1 MLNTTIISLTKL
13 NVLQERV
20 CSPINHLCTKI
31 DSATPLWDGPIKMCE
46 QIEKD
51 PFAVETV
58 VIEAKKRNNL
68 FSGINAPR
76 LYHAIL
82 CRVYIILY
90 YRHHDDK
97 SFQEIVFPSLKTNMG
112 VYSRDY
118 LKTINEQIENIL
130 KQEEL
135 LRKMQ
140 EDKKKD
146 VKPLFKYVMHSGI
159 EADHLCLEYNEERLF
174 RKMSDVI
181 KQFLEMYDTRQDVA
195 NVWYNAKEV
204 VHTLKNIKRP
214 ELIIDR
220 IATALVAG
228 QIFNGYKGS
237 QIVLICAYAMIRS
250 SKKNEHFIP
259 FINEMESLPEDQNSD
274 LEVIKSHIDMINTWL
289 TQNQPFD
296 DYDYIGDTT
305 ADNVTY
311 TDADIKRIRQQ
322 IIEQESNKRAKLE
335 QEIEGFKVRE
345 DNLKQ
350 QILTLRNKLKDQETK
365 KNVESADEEIESLK
379 NDLMAFKTRDKK
391 GKEFPVFTA
400 KQIAIFLKAILLEH
414 NSLTNNVKKLSP
426 LVQRFGGGL
435 APTTA
440 ENSLGYE
447 VTQKECD
454 EIEMIFRDYAPAIGT
469 IIKKYP
475 EEFKKRKESKLLENF
490 KNNS

>member
-68 FSGINAPR
+68 FSGINTPR

-112 VYSRDY
+112 IYSRDY

-130 KQEEL
+130 EQEEL

-181 KQFLEMYDTRQDVA
+181 KLFLEMYDTRQDVA

-259 FINEMESLPEDQNSD
+259 FINEMESLPEDKNSD
-274 LEVIKSHIDMINTWL
+274 LEVIKSHIDMINTW
-289 TQNQPFD
+289 
-296 DYDYIGDTT
+296 
-305 ADNVTY
+305 
-311 TDADIKRIRQQ
+311 
-322 IIEQESNKRAKLE
+322 
-335 QEIEGFKVRE
+335 
-345 DNLKQ
+345 
-350 QILTLRNKLKDQETK
+350 
-365 KNVESADEEIESLK
+365 
-379 NDLMAFKTRDKK
+379 
-391 GKEFPVFTA
+391 
-400 KQIAIFLKAILLEH
+400 
-414 NSLTNNVKKLSP
+414 
-426 LVQRFGGGL
+426 
-435 APTTA
+435 
-440 ENSLGYE
+440 
-447 VTQKECD
+447 
-454 EIEMIFRDYAPAIGT
+454 
-469 IIKKYP
+469 
-475 EEFKKRKESKLLENF
+475 
-490 KNNS
+490 